1 LIQEWK
7 VMLKGLAARGF
18 LMAALLAAAAP
29 AQAGWI
35 HGRPV
40 LGHPCWMGYLPL
52 GFIAGGSHLGLG
64 PGYPGL
70 YPPWPRLWPYGYV
83 PAAPPPQPPTVVVIP
98 VTIPADASDHRGA
111 RGDETAQPLP
121 GFNYRETVERARR
134 LYPRGI
140 PPIEP
145 LPGSSPR

>member
-1 LIQEWK
+1 
-7 VMLKGLAARGF
+7 MLKSLVARGF
-18 LMAALLAAAAP
+18 LMATLLAAAAP

-40 LGHPCWMGYLPL
+40 LGDPCRTGCLPL
-52 GFIAGGSHLGLG
+52 GFITGGSHLGLG

-70 YPPWPRLWPYGYV
+70 YPPWPRLWPYNYV
-83 PAAPPPQPPTVVVIP
+83 PGAPPPPPTVVVIP
-98 VTIPADASDHRGA
+98 VTIPADVPDHGAA
-111 RGDETAQPLP
+111 RGDETVQARP